1 MKDETK
7 NLAGKKR
14 SHQCLQSVEVFAQL
28 PSNVVAG
35 IAEQSTASTFAAK
48 EKIFSEG
55 ERATHGCIVM
65 SGRVAMLKSSPNGK
79 ELIFQLFTAGEP
91 FGFVAFLEETSYPM
105 TARSQIPT
113 EVLLIPTAA
122 MAPVLQ
128 SFPSIHGAIARIIS
142 GRFRESQE
150 FARSLAHDRVEIRVA
165 SILRKLLP
173 KLSFLSPLEPQVMD
187 LQLGRQELADL
198 AGITIE
204 TASRVIKR
212 FEQDGILETSLYGY
226 LRFLDLPKLEL
237 LLGEIGNSF

>member
-79 ELIFQLFTAGEP
+79 ELIFQLFTHDKD
-91 FGFVAFLEETSYPM
+91 YPN
-105 TARSQIPT
+105 R
-113 EVLLIPTAA
+113 
-122 MAPVLQ
+122 
-128 SFPSIHGAIARIIS
+128 
-142 GRFRESQE
+142 
-150 FARSLAHDRVEIRVA
+150 
-165 SILRKLLP
+165 
-173 KLSFLSPLEPQVMD
+173 
-187 LQLGRQELADL
+187 
-198 AGITIE
+198 
-204 TASRVIKR
+204 
-212 FEQDGILETSLYGY
+212 Y
-226 LRFLDLPKLEL
+226 L
-237 LLGEIGNSF
+237 LLRNERKIVSCSLHRSTPGF